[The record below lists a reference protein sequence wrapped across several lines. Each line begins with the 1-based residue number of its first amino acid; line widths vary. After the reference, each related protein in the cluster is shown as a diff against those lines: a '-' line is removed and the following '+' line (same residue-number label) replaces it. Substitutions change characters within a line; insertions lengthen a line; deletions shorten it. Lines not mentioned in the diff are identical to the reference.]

1 MSKRRSAS
9 IARIE
14 SWTRLIRDRRGVS
27 AAEFGMVLPAL
38 ILLYVGIAEIG
49 TAVTVYRRTSS
60 VAATAA
66 DLTAQVKTV
75 SNAELDDII
84 TAASSILAPYS
95 AAPLE
100 LVISSVVADQNNN
113 GTVSWSYAQHGSPR
127 AVNSAYVVPTGLT
140 EPGSSV
146 IVAELNYGFTPLIGL
161 TTFFSPGPIEME
173 RTFYARPRRSLTVT
187 KTN

>member
-1 MSKRRSAS
+1 M
-9 IARIE
+9 IAP
-14 SWTRLIRDRRGVS
+14 V
-27 AAEFGMVLPAL
+27 L

-75 SNAELDDII
+75 STADLNDII
-84 TAASSILAPYS
+84 TAAGSILTPYS
-95 AAPLE
+95 TGPLE

-113 GTVSWSYAQHGSPR
+113 GKVSWSYAQHGGTR
-127 AVNSAYVVPTGLT
+127 AVNSNYAVPPGLT
-140 EPGSSV
+140 TAGSSV
-146 IVAELNYGFTPLIGL
+146 IVTELSYDFTPLIGL
-161 TTFFSPGPIEME
+161 TTIFSPGAFEMK